1 MSVTPVLKRFEIV
14 VFKNG
19 TGNVQLPAA
28 AQVDFYRQG
37 ATVANSWSPDLLE
50 PDEPMSDVPVYH
62 HGALVDGDIVARGT
76 NLDETMVVQI
86 DPGDPNKLTL
96 TNNTEEG
103 FVLDPNDRLVP
114 IGDRPKVYQ
123 DPTGAA
129 PVTPNVNYIMTNS
142 NDGRGSCYIPAFRF
156 DYIVVIDPSTMRLF
170 IDADGSFVMRT

>member
-37 ATVANSWSPDLLE
+37 ATVAVGTPVQNGQTKEID
-50 PDEPMSDVPVYH
+50 VYH
-62 HGALVDGDIVARGT
+62 RGALKQGDEVFRDTPLGDTLLIGEHPS
-76 NLDETMVVQI
+76 NPQKIMV
-86 DPGDPNKLTL
+86 
-96 TNNTEEG
+96 TNNSGDDIE
-103 FVLDPNDRLVP
+103 LMRYDRLVP
-114 IGDRPKVYQ
+114 FGDRPKVYQ